1 MGSSEKV
8 DGRDLAIIRLLLHNS
23 RSPLREIGRHVKL
36 SPSSVRNRITRLVEI
51 GVIKRF
57 TVDVDYRKLGY
68 EIQVLVMITA
78 KPGSS
83 ERLYRKLCDY
93 EEVAEVFW
101 TAGPANF
108 VCVVR
113 VKDMTQ
119 LSQFMTTE
127 LERLDSVEK
136 VETIFLMPGPA
147 YCRED

>member
-1 MGSSEKV
+1 M
-8 DGRDLAIIRLLLHNS
+8 
-23 RSPLREIGRHVKL
+23 
-36 SPSSVRNRITRLVEI
+36 EI